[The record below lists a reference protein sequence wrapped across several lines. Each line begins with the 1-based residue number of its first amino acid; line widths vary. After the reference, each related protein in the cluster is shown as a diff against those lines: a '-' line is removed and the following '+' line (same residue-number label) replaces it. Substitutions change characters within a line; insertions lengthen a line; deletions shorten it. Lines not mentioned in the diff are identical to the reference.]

1 MITVLKKI
9 LAAIVLIISTIGFMT
24 DNHNL
29 LEYMLLFSS
38 FLMLTIGV
46 EGFQKGIKAYGYMG
60 LVIFAFLLC
69 VSLQGLF
76 FH

>member
-1 MITVLKKI
+1 MITVLRVT

-46 EGFQKGIKAYGYMG
+46 EGFQKGIKAYRYMG
-60 LVIFAFLLC
+60 VVIFTFLLY